1 MNPAG
6 SEEEFLSYFPEVND
20 IADAERRAQVRSV
33 WARLLAETKF
43 ESLRDVPVAP
53 HLDYSQF
60 RHNRAILEM
69 ALAVADVLRRYH
81 GVAIDQ
87 DDLLTVALLQ
97 DVSKLVEFEP
107 GKDGVRRSEVGEQL
121 RHPVYGV
128 HAALAAG
135 CPTHVA
141 QGILE
146 HSPQNPRVPPQ
157 LVTSILYFLDRLD
170 MMAVRVSMGRDDHP
184 VRQPAD

>member
-1 MNPAG
+1 M
-6 SEEEFLSYFPEVND
+6 SDEERAVLDYFPEIGQ
-20 IADAERRAQVRSV
+20 IADGNRRAQVLAV
-33 WARLLAETKF
+33 WTRMLE
-43 ESLRDVPVAP
+43 ESGFDALTDVPIAP
-53 HLDYSQF
+53 HLAYSQF

-69 ALAVADVLRRYH
+69 ALAVAEVLERYH
-81 GVAIDQ
+81 GVAIDR
-87 DDLLTVALLQ
+87 DDLLSVALLQ

-107 GKDGVRRSEVGEQL
+107 DGAGARLSPIGQQL

-135 CPTHVA
+135 CPVHVA

-146 HSPQNPRVPPQ
+146 HSPKNPRVPPQ

-170 MMAVRVSMGRDDHP
+170 MMAVRESVGGGDHP
-184 VRQPAD
+184 ERQPAD